1 MVHDYVLKVDANHP
15 DPYYSKDYVGA
26 PYFPFWWMQIR
37 LNDVTQ
43 YGLKM
48 DVIPQITVSGEVVM
62 IE

>member
-1 MVHDYVLKVDANHP
+1 MVHDYVVPVDANHP

-26 PYFPFWWMQIR
+26 AYFPFWWMQIR

-48 DVIPQITVSGEVVM
+48 DVIP
-62 IE
+62 